1 MTTRDP
7 SSHAAAGVTVA
18 AIADAALAVIRSDGV
33 DGLTMRAV
41 AERLH
46 VRAPSLYHHVRNKS
60 ELLDLVVRNAFDQF
74 TADNMAYDELATVD
88 EWIELTRSGSLD
100 LRAFYAD
107 HPGLAALILAKAT
120 PDRDQGAGSRAELVR
135 AQIEALVRLGVPEPD
150 ARHLFEVTARW
161 TLAAVVADPAAGQHR
176 PANGQDRSAD
186 GQDLFADGLEL
197 LLYGVRARL
206 LELLS

>member
-1 MTTRDP
+1 MITRDP
-7 SSHAAAGVTVA
+7 SSHAAAGITVA
-18 AIADAALAVIRSDGV
+18 AIADVALAVIRSEGV

-41 AERLH
+41 AERLQ

-60 ELLDLVVRNAFDQF
+60 ELLDLVARNAFDQF
-74 TADNMAYDELATVD
+74 TTDNTAYDELTTVD
-88 EWIELTRSGSLD
+88 EWIELTRSGSLE

-107 HPGLAALILAKAT
+107 HPGLAGLILAKAT
-120 PDRDQGAGSRAELVR
+120 PDRDQGDGSRAELVR
-135 AQIEALVRLGVPEPD
+135 AQIDALVRLGVPEPD

-161 TLAAVVADPAAGQHR
+161 TLAAVVAEPA
-176 PANGQDRSAD
+176 DC
-186 GQDLFADGLEL
+186 QDLFADGLGL